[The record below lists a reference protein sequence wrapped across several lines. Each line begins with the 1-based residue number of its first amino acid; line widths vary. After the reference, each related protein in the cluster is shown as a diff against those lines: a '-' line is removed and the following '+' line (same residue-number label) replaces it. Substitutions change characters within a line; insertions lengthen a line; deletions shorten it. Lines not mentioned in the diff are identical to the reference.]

1 MLFCIVFVKVL
12 NDTKKNKTEEE
23 ILAAKEFK
31 KFMAETMTMIVV
43 FIEAVFITVSMLI
56 STLN

>member
-1 MLFCIVFVKVL
+1 MKVL